1 MIILLLIILLSTIC
15 IVCRCVVFERQE
27 IKWWKSFVPA
37 YNKYLIGKIAG
48 AKKVGIVSAIII
60 PFAKIFLVL
69 CYLFEY
75 YIIQNFATSVKV
87 PYDNTV
93 ASQIQVVIPKDKAYL
108 ANIAIYS
115 KYLLIVIYVV
125 ALIMWFILM
134 RRYIKQQKKSTWLL
148 VISVICP
155 VIVFFYFAIS
165 KTFMVEDK
173 EYTMKRVL
181 T

>member
-1 MIILLLIILLSTIC
+1 MIILLLIILLSIIC
-15 IVCRCVVFERQE
+15 IVCRCVVFERQD
-27 IKWWKSFVPA
+27 IKWWKSFIPA
-37 YNKYLIGKIAG
+37 YNKFLIGKIAG
-48 AKKVGIVSAIII
+48 AKKVGLVTAIMI
-60 PFAKIFLVL
+60 PFAKLYLLF

-75 YIIQNFATSVKV
+75 YLIQNYATEVKI